1 MNDIFIQNRNDIIL
15 IDDEKEE
22 KVKYLS
28 ESDIKKII
36 ENASLNYKVVFS
48 LLY

>member
-1 MNDIFIQNRNDIIL
+1 MKDIFIQNRNDIIL
-15 IDDEKEE
+15 IDDEKDEKEE

-36 ENASLNYKVVFS
+36 ENASLNYKQALS
-48 LLY
+48 

>member
-15 IDDEKEE
+15 IDDEKDEKEE

-28 ESDIKKII
+28 ESDIK
-36 ENASLNYKVVFS
+36 NMPLT
-48 LLY
+48 